1 MKIHLLGL
9 SILLVISLS
18 SCSTSSVEQDIEILT
33 GQIEKIQIDCGGW
46 GLQTD
51 NELYELVKLPDEFKK
66 NGLSVQM
73 KVKTNQNLV
82 SCTMVGPI
90 VEVLNVEEIEA
101 L

>member
-1 MKIHLLGL
+1 MNMHLLGV
-9 SILLVISLS
+9 SILLVVSLS
-18 SCSTSSVEQDIEILT
+18 SCSTSPVEQDIEILT
-33 GQIEKIQIDCGGW
+33 GQIQKIQIDCGGW

-51 NELYELVKLPDEFKK
+51 NELYELVKLPDEYKR
-66 NGLSVQM
+66 NGLRVQM

-90 VEVLNVEEIEA
+90 VEVIDVEEIET